1 MSDVQILIKDN
12 EQQPCHLDGILTL
25 PPEQE
30 KNSKRR
36 IVVFAHGSGHS
47 GNFCFLFVLLLPL
60 FFPFAN
66 VFS

>member
-36 IVVFAHGSGHS
+36 IVVVCAW
-47 GNFCFLFVLLLPL
+47 
-60 FFPFAN
+60 
-66 VFS
+66 